1 MGNMR
6 GSIFPNETSDLSWS
20 LEKKCFGALGTVFF
34 SGQVDLF
41 SLVED
46 PALSSLQESYGEDP
60 FFSGKMGAAVV
71 NGVQR
76 CGVNDRLVGGLEH
89 FLFSHILGIIIP
101 TD

>member
-20 LEKKCFGALGTVFF
+20 LEKIEKCFGALGTVFF
-34 SGQVDLF
+34 SGQMDLF

-46 PALSSLQESYGEDP
+46 PLASLQESYGEDP

-76 CGVNDRLVGGLEH
+76 CGVNDRRDSSFQSGEAEEMGV
-89 FLFSHILGIIIP
+89 
-101 TD
+101 